1 MGGGLAIAPT
11 NAAALRR
18 SCAARDRSLLAS
30 RLQLLYQWSMS
41 TVESGR
47 ETAKQ
52 RQVRER
58 LEQLIATMSPGEPLP
73 VERDLARDLGV
84 ARMTLRR
91 TVDTLVQESRLIRRQ
106 GSGTFVAAPKVTQ
119 RLSATSFSADMRA
132 RGLRPG
138 SHTIFA
144 RQSPAGMMLSSLL
157 DIPPHSNVLHVRR
170 LRLADDVPMALEDLH
185 VPCDVAPGLV
195 GSDLEGTSF
204 YELLADRWGTPIVSG
219 TQTVEPCLTSTE
231 EAAELLVEPGAPA
244 FLFERTSRTA
254 NGRVAEFVRSIY
266 RGDRYRIVV
275 DIFPK

>member
-1 MGGGLAIAPT
+1 MT
-11 NAAALRR
+11 
-18 SCAARDRSLLAS
+18 S
-30 RLQLLYQWSMS
+30 
-41 TVESGR
+41 VVSGR

-58 LEQLIATMSPGEPLP
+58 LEQLLATLAPGDPLP
-73 VERDLARDLGV
+73 VERDLAGELGV

-91 TVDTLVQESRLIRRQ
+91 AIDALVSESRLIRRQ

-138 SHTIFA
+138 GHTLFA

-157 DIPPHSNVLHVRR
+157 EIPPHSSVLHVRR

-185 VPCDVAPGLV
+185 VPCDVAPGLQ
-195 GSDLEGTSF
+195 GSDLEDTSF
-204 YELLADRWGTPIVSG
+204 YELLAQRWGTPIASG
-219 TQTVEPCLTSTE
+219 TQTVEPCLVSAE
-231 EAAELLVEPGAPA
+231 EAAELGVDAGAPA
-244 FLFERTSRTA
+244 FLFERTSRIA
-254 NGRVAEFVRSIY
+254 DGRVAEFVRSVY

-275 DIFPK
+275 DIFPAEVPQRVDGARQAE